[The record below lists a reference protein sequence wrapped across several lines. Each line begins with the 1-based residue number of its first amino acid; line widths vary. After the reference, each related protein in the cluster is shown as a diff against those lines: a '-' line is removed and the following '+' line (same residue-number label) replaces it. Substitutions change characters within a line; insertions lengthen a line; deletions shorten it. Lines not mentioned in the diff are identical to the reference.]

1 MNYKRRW
8 QFEFTWIISHQKT
21 YKFRC
26 MIWDRGFHVTWWKS
40 NRRGKKKTGRGMS
53 SKSQEKKIYKPIH
66 FCHICTYKFA
76 YQVDAKGWIW
86 DRYKL
91 CKDIWSLNHYSRDN
105 IDSYFEGCLNT
116 ISYCASRIS
125 MPHHTI
131 SPHYNTFI
139 SSRIKQAHLAYHNA
153 TNNWT
158 VDTHWNTFWIWLI

>member
-40 NRRGKKKTGRGMS
+40 NRRGKKGRGMS
-53 SKSQEKKIYKPIH
+53 SKSQETKIYKPIH
-66 FCHICTYKFA
+66 FAIYAPTSLLIRSMQKGEFEIVTNY
-76 YQVDAKGWIW
+76 AKIFDHWIT
-86 DRYKL
+86 
-91 CKDIWSLNHYSRDN
+91 SRDN